1 MNFKSQEE
9 KDIKENK
16 KITEL
21 DLEKK
26 IHKLTLIIGD
36 YYGKTSYTSN

>member
-1 MNFKSQEE
+1 MNFKSQE
-9 KDIKENK
+9 KNDIKENK

-26 IHKLTLIIGD
+26 IHKFAFIMGD
-36 YYGKTSYTSN
+36 YYGKTGYTSN

>member
-1 MNFKSQEE
+1 MNFKNQEGN
-9 KDIKENK
+9 DIKK
-16 KITEL
+16 TEL

-26 IHKLTLIIGD
+26 IPKLSLIIGD

>member
-36 YYGKTSYTSN
+36 YYGETSYPSN

>member
-26 IHKLTLIIGD
+26 IHKLTLTIGD

>member
-26 IHKLTLIIGD
+26 IHKLTFIIGD

>member
-1 MNFKSQEE
+1 MNFKNQEE
-9 KDIKENK
+9 NDIKENK

-26 IHKLTLIIGD
+26 YINWH
-36 YYGKTSYTSN
+36 

>member
-1 MNFKSQEE
+1 MILFVIMNFKNQEGN
-9 KDIKENK
+9 DIKENK

-26 IHKLTLIIGD
+26 IHKLTLINGE
-36 YYGKTSYTSN
+36 

>member
-1 MNFKSQEE
+1 MNFKSQGE

-36 YYGKTSYTSN
+36 YNGKTSYTSN

>member
-1 MNFKSQEE
+1 MNFKNQEE
-9 KDIKENK
+9 NDIKENK

-26 IHKLTLIIGD
+26 IHKL
-36 YYGKTSYTSN
+36 

>member
-1 MNFKSQEE
+1 MNFKSQE
-9 KDIKENK
+9 KNDIKENK

-26 IHKLTLIIGD
+26 IHKLALIIGD

>member
-1 MNFKSQEE
+1 MNFKNQEE
-9 KDIKENK
+9 NDIKENK

-26 IHKLTLIIGD
+26 IHKLTFIIGD

>member
-1 MNFKSQEE
+1 MNFKRQEE